1 MNGAARLSVFVVLLF
16 LAGCGSQARVEAERR
31 AAMAAR
37 EEAEAARAEADA
49 ALARARSAQA
59 ANERRQKFECE
70 LIVKHRTGGGEGSNS
85 HRTTRYDDG
94 KPFSAVEN
102 VTTTIK
108 GEKGVLKFGVK
119 FKEHRDGKDVY
130 EVSATEGDAKGEHS
144 VTTDKQYE
152 GKPLVIYES
161 EQATLTLQPPAPSK

>member
-1 MNGAARLSVFVVLLF
+1 MNGAARLSVCVLLLS

-37 EEAEAARAEADA
+37 EEAEAARAANDA
-49 ALARARSAQA
+49 ALAKIKSD
-59 ANERRQKFECE
+59 NERRQRFECE
-70 LIVKHRTGGGEGSNS
+70 LIVKHRTGGGEGSSS

-108 GEKGVLKFGVK
+108 GEKGVLKFGVN

-130 EVSATEGDAKGEHS
+130 EVSASEGDAKGERS
-144 VTTDKQYE
+144 VTTDRQYE
-152 GKPLVIYES
+152 GKPLVVYES